1 LFALRKGFNLVKE
14 LAKVRV
20 FSLKSASEPL
30 SGLLKPLQMIVLTKA
45 NELREYIAATRGKGD
60 TIGFVPTMGAL
71 HRGHTSLIQ
80 ASKGTAS
87 QTVCSIFVNPAQF
100 NDPNDYKKYPITI
113 EKDMELLTEQGT
125 DILFLP
131 QVDEVYPNGFTNLE
145 QYDLGF
151 LETVL
156 EGKYRPGHFQG
167 VCQVMARLLK
177 MVEPDH
183 LFMGQKDYQQCMV
196 VKRLLE
202 LIGMQT
208 NFHVCS
214 TVREADGLAMS
225 SRNMRLNAAAR
236 EKAVTIFEALQ
247 MTKESLTPGDL
258 TTLTSRAKQLLA
270 SKGFSIDYF
279 EIADATTLEPVTHY
293 HPPQNLVA
301 LTAAFLDDVR
311 LIDNM
316 VLN

>member
-1 LFALRKGFNLVKE
+1 M
-14 LAKVRV
+14 AKVRV
-20 FSLKSASEPL
+20 FSLKLAPEPL
-30 SGLLKPLQMIVLTKA
+30 SALLKPLQMTVLTKA
-45 NELREYIAATRGKGD
+45 NELREHIAAARSKGD

-71 HRGHTSLIQ
+71 HRGHISLIQ
-80 ASKGTAS
+80 ASKTTAS
-87 QTVCSIFVNPAQF
+87 LTVCSIFVNPAQF
-100 NDPNDYKKYPITI
+100 NDLNDYKKYPITM
-113 EKDMELLTEQGT
+113 EKDMELLTEQDTG
-125 DILFLP
+125 ILFLP
-131 QVDEVYPNGFTNLE
+131 DVDEVYPNGFSNLE

-208 NFHVCS
+208 NFHVCP
-214 TVREADGLAMS
+214 TVREPDGLAMS
-225 SRNMRLNAAAR
+225 SRNVRLNAAAR
-236 EKAVTIFEALQ
+236 EKAVTISQVLQ
-247 MTKESLTPGDL
+247 MTKDALQPGDL
-258 TTLTSRAKQLLA
+258 TLLTTRAKELLT

-279 EIADATTLEPVTHY
+279 EIADANTLELLNNWNGSTK
-293 HPPQNLVA
+293 LVA